1 MANQPSP
8 QVPAPYL
15 DKFVAELR
23 ALAQKYRINVLAV
36 AGVDPSTN
44 AQRVYVAKEHIPVL
58 ADVVAERFGL
68 FNGGETEWT
77 A

>member
-1 MANQPSP
+1 MANPP
-8 QVPAPYL
+8 PPAPYL
-15 DKFVAELR
+15 DQFVAELR
-23 ALAQKYRINVLAV
+23 ALAQKYRISVLAV

-44 AQRVYVAKEHIPVL
+44 AQRVYVAREHIPILQEVI
-58 ADVVAERFGL
+58 AERFGL